1 MEKRFKIFVYR
12 EGEPPL
18 VHNGP
23 CIDIYTTEGRFI
35 EELQL
40 GNRFVT
46 SNPED
51 AHVFFLPFSV
61 TMLVSYIYKST
72 TYDLTPLTRFVR
84 DYIDVV
90 AHKYSFWNRSQGADH
105 FMLSCHDW
113 VMYSVI
119 SNRERYQSS
128 VFS

>member
-1 MEKRFKIFVYR
+1 MEKRFKIFMYR

-23 CIDIYTTEGRFI
+23 CMNLYTTEGRFI
-35 EELQL
+35 HELEL

-51 AHVFFLPFSV
+51 AHLYFLPFSI
-61 TMLVSYIYKST
+61 TMLRVYFYKPKV
-72 TYDLTPLTRFVR
+72 YDVTPLKRFVG
-84 DYIDVV
+84 DYINVV
-90 AHKYSFWNRSQGADH
+90 AHKYPFWNRSLGADH

-113 VMYSVI
+113 VMYSTL
-119 SNRERYQSS
+119 YP
-128 VFS
+128 